1 MMNRVFLSLGSNLG
15 DRISNINKAYQI
27 IEERVGTILKK
38 SSFYSSPPWGFESDE
53 AFINTVILISTQK
66 SAEEVL
72 DILKDIERGLGRK
85 KKTDPTGYHDRI
97 IDLDIIDYNGIVLN
111 TKELI
116 LPHPRMEQRDFVL
129 VPLAEIEPNWLH
141 KGKNLPLNDL
151 LKTLPNERFIERLI

>member
-1 MMNRVFLSLGSNLG
+1 MNRVFLSLGSNLG

-27 IEERVGTILKK
+27 IEERIGAILKK

-53 AFINTVILISTQK
+53 AFINTVILISTQI

-72 DILKDIERGLGRK
+72 AILKDIERDLGRK
-85 KKTDPTGYHDRI
+85 KKTDSTGYHDRI

-111 TKELI
+111 TNELI

-141 KGKNLPLNDL
+141 NGKNLPLNDL